1 MIATL
6 TVPEAFG
13 WAFAVFSI
21 GFFLIIA
28 ITRPQA

>member
-6 TVPEAFG
+6 TIPEAFG
-13 WAFAVFSI
+13 WVFTFFSI